1 MRRWVPGLLLC
12 APVFAG
18 ELSVAQRNDACFAVR
33 GQRSAEI
40 VAEMR
45 RSMNDP
51 VVRTCA
57 ARNLRE
63 AEAVGPLIDALE
75 NGDPDTRVAA
85 ARELAELRD
94 ARAIPALGV
103 AALDPNTLVASSAIG
118 ALGDYEDRA
127 TLPYLLEAA
136 ASPGVAGLTAL
147 EQAARLQDAAVL
159 PITRAVLAKGDVA
172 VQVVALSILGDLGEA
187 SDLPM
192 LREMEK
198 HSEKVSVRGRG
209 FGFMPAIDV
218 ARAARSAIERIEA
231 RLGK

>member
-1 MRRWVPGLLLC
+1 MMRWAIGILLS
-12 APVFAG
+12 AAAFAG
-18 ELSVAQRNDACFAVR
+18 ELSVAQRNDACFAMR
-33 GQRSAEI
+33 GQRSAEV

-45 RSMNDP
+45 RLIDDP

-63 AEAVGPLIDALE
+63 AEAVEALMDALE
-75 NGDPDTRVAA
+75 NGSPDTRVAA
-85 ARELAELRD
+85 ARELAALRD
-94 ARAIPALGV
+94 ARAIPALGR
-103 AALDPNTLVASSAIG
+103 AALDPNALVASSAIG

-127 TLPYLLEAA
+127 TLPYLMAA
-136 ASPGVAGLTAL
+136 AAAPNVAGLTAL
-147 EQAARLQDAAVL
+147 EQAARLHDAAIL
-159 PITRAVLAKGDVA
+159 PLTRAVLAKGDVA
-172 VQVVALSILGDLGEA
+172 MQVVALSILGDLGEG
-187 SDLPM
+187 SDLPV

-218 ARAARSAIERIEA
+218 ARAARTAIERIEA